1 MSAPRRRPQRGPD
14 LDLPVRRRRQRKRR
28 RPFLALLLIVGG
40 LLTVAAI
47 AGGGGVYAFGSS
59 CDLSALREVRI
70 GQNTFVY
77 AADGSLLGAIPAERN
92 RQVVSLDRVSP
103 WMPKATVAT

>member
-14 LDLPVRRRRQRKRR
+14 PGLPIRRRRRQRKRK
-28 RPFLALLLIVGG
+28 RPLLILLLIAAV
-40 LLTVAAI
+40 LVVSVAVAA
-47 AGGGGVYAFGSS
+47 GGGVYAFGSS
-59 CDLSALREVRI
+59 CDLSALHEVRI

-92 RQVVSLDRVSP
+92 RQVVPLSRVSP
-103 WMPKATVAT
+103 